1 MFAPSNAIPTGLG
14 PAGNSV
20 GTVFALYH
28 FSNATFSGFDNGG
41 APFPVSGVGSPT
53 ACCAW
58 LTNKFA
64 IARIRTITQTPT
76 TMRIFMVFYSPGCD
90 AVKLRILRRKRYD
103 VESRQDQAWI
113 HGTRITGQTHCRSLP
128 RPSQVNCQ

>member
-20 GTVFALYH
+20 GTVLALYH
-28 FSNATFSGFDNGG
+28 FSSATFSGFDSGG
-41 APFPVSGVGSPT
+41 APFPVSGVGSPA

-64 IARIRTITQTPT
+64 IARTTTIRDRPITIRVF
-76 TMRIFMVFYSPGCD
+76 MRFYSPNNG
-90 AVKLRILRRKRYD
+90 
-103 VESRQDQAWI
+103 
-113 HGTRITGQTHCRSLP
+113 GQTELSP
-128 RPSQVNCQ
+128 Q